1 MSQQHAGSKRSIPR
15 FLSTL
20 IGVFLLALA
29 GAALADPP
37 GRVARIGYVSG
48 AVSFSPGGE
57 DDWVAATLNRPLV
70 AGDQLW
76 SDNGARAELQIGIAT
91 IRLGAQTSATLLNLD
106 DRVAQFQLVQ
116 GTLTVR
122 VRRLDRD
129 QVIEIDTPNLAYVI
143 RRVGQYRI
151 SVDDDATTVWTSNG
165 QGQVYGDG
173 GTWVVEAG
181 RAYRFY
187 GTDLRDYENLSR
199 PSLDEFDRW
208 GQDRDRSY
216 DNSVSARYVSR
227 DVIGYQDLDTYGTWR
242 RVPEYGDVWTP
253 TRMRDDW
260 APYRDGHW
268 AWVDPW
274 GWTWV
279 DDAPW
284 GFAVSHYGRW
294 ASIGGSWGWIPGPI
308 AARAV
313 YAPAL
318 VAFIDVRQG
327 GRTTGANGNGAVG
340 WFPLGPR
347 DVYRPGYKVSQTY
360 FTRINV
366 SNTVIN
372 NTTVINVYNNRNS
385 ARASYSNQQVAGA
398 VIAVPRTAFVQS
410 QPVSRAVL
418 QGSRDAYS
426 RAPVTATALV
436 APTPTS
442 VRGAAQAGKRP
453 PRQADEQRVIAR
465 SLPPPAPVGFA
476 AKERALTANP
486 GQPIDTATL
495 AGMKPARP
503 VAAPK
508 VEVVAPIRNA
518 GPVLSPPLREG
529 RPNRRDGPASN
540 REAATP
546 GQRTPPAAAPA
557 VQPPPSPPVVPPAAA
572 PGKPAD
578 RASRERATSPV
589 SLPPAPA
596 APVAP
601 SPRPRDAAP
610 PVETRPPRQD
620 ATPPGKTR
628 DQPGRGA
635 AQPRAPADDAQ
646 SPVPAAPPARNQ
658 AEPRKPIAAPPP
670 VGAPVAPSAVPVP
683 PVAAPAVA
691 PAAPAD
697 RRRDRREPA
706 APQATPVA
714 PPVAA
719 PTAPAV
725 PPAVVPRAAG
735 AVPPAAAPGPVGV
748 QDKSGRD
755 KKEQDK
761 KEKDKKERDKK
772 DKDNKDGNADKD
784 DDRKPR

>member
-1 MSQQHAGSKRSIPR
+1 
-15 FLSTL
+15 
-20 IGVFLLALA
+20 
-29 GAALADPP
+29 
-37 GRVARIGYVSG
+37 
-48 AVSFSPGGE
+48 
-57 DDWVAATLNRPLV
+57 
-70 AGDQLW
+70 
-76 SDNGARAELQIGIAT
+76 LQIGIAT
-91 IRLGAQTSATLLNLD
+91 IRLGSQTSATLLNLD

-360 FTRINV
+360 FTRII
-366 SNTVIN
+366 SQQHGDQQHRDQR
-372 NTTVINVYNNRNS
+372 YNNRNS
-385 ARASYSNQQVAGA
+385 ARANYSNQQVAGA
-398 VIAVPRTAFVQS
+398 VIAVPRTARAIPAGVTSSVARFTRRLQS
-410 QPVSRAVL
+410 RSGYRHRIWSRRRRPAC
-418 QGSRDAYS
+418 
-426 RAPVTATALV
+426 
-436 APTPTS
+436 
-442 VRGAAQAGKRP
+442 AARH
-453 PRQADEQRVIAR
+453 RQANVRRV
-465 SLPPPAPVGFA
+465 
-476 AKERALTANP
+476 
-486 GQPIDTATL
+486 
-495 AGMKPARP
+495 RP
-503 VAAPK
+503 M
-508 VEVVAPIRNA
+508 N
-518 GPVLSPPLREG
+518 
-529 RPNRRDGPASN
+529 
-540 REAATP
+540 
-546 GQRTPPAAAPA
+546 
-557 VQPPPSPPVVPPAAA
+557 
-572 PGKPAD
+572 
-578 RASRERATSPV
+578 
-589 SLPPAPA
+589 
-596 APVAP
+596 
-601 SPRPRDAAP
+601 
-610 PVETRPPRQD
+610 
-620 ATPPGKTR
+620 
-628 DQPGRGA
+628 
-635 AQPRAPADDAQ
+635 
-646 SPVPAAPPARNQ
+646 
-658 AEPRKPIAAPPP
+658 
-670 VGAPVAPSAVPVP
+670 SA
-683 PVAAPAVA
+683 
-691 PAAPAD
+691 
-697 RRRDRREPA
+697 
-706 APQATPVA
+706 
-714 PPVAA
+714 
-719 PTAPAV
+719 
-725 PPAVVPRAAG
+725 
-735 AVPPAAAPGPVGV
+735 
-748 QDKSGRD
+748 
-755 KKEQDK
+755 
-761 KEKDKKERDKK
+761 
-772 DKDNKDGNADKD
+772 
-784 DDRKPR
+784 

>member
-1 MSQQHAGSKRSIPR
+1 MSQQRAGYNHVFSRVVSP
-15 FLSTL
+15 L
-20 IGVFLLALA
+20 IGLLLLALS
-29 GAALADPP
+29 GLALADPP

-91 IRLGAQTSATLLNLD
+91 IRLGAQTSAAVLNLD

-116 GTLTVR
+116 GTLTVQ

-143 RRVGQYRI
+143 RRTGQYRI

-199 PSLDEFDRW
+199 PALDEFDRW

-216 DNSVSARYVSR
+216 DNSVSARFVSR

-253 TRMRDDW
+253 SRMRDDW

-327 GRTTGANGNGAVG
+327 SRTGVNGNGAVG

-385 ARASYSNQQVAGA
+385 SRASYSNQQVTGA
-398 VIAVPRTAFVQS
+398 IVAVPRTTFVQS
-410 QPVSRAVL
+410 QPVARAVL
-418 QGSRDAYS
+418 QGARDSYN
-426 RAPVTATALV
+426 RAPVSTTALV
-436 APTPTS
+436 APTPAS

-453 PRQADEQRVIAR
+453 PRQANEQRVIAK

-486 GQPIDTATL
+486 GQPIDSGAL

-529 RPNRRDGPASN
+529 RQNRRDGPASD
-540 REAATP
+540 REATP
-546 GQRTPPAAAPA
+546 AGQRTPPAAAPA
-557 VQPPPSPPVVPPAAA
+557 VQPPPSPPVVPAAA

-578 RASRERATSPV
+578 RAPAERARSPV
-589 SLPPAPA
+589 SPPPAPA

-601 SPRPRDAAP
+601 SPRPRDVAP
-610 PVETRPPRQD
+610 PADARPPRPD
-620 ATPPGKTR
+620 ATPPGKSR
-628 DQPGRGA
+628 DQPGRA
-635 AQPRAPADDAQ
+635 AVTPRAPAEDAQ
-646 SPVPAAPPARNQ
+646 SPVPVAPPVRTQ
-658 AEPRKPIAAPPP
+658 PEPRKPIAAPPP
-670 VGAPVAPSAVPVP
+670 VGV
-683 PVAAPAVA
+683 
-691 PAAPAD
+691 PAAPAAAPVGAPVD
-697 RRRDRREPA
+697 RKRDRPEPA
-706 APQATPVA
+706 AVAKPAATPSALQAVPVA
-714 PPVAA
+714 PPAA
-719 PTAPAV
+719 VPAPA
-725 PPAVVPRAAG
+725 AGTPRAA
-735 AVPPAAAPGPVGV
+735 VPAPAAAAPSPVGAPG
-748 QDKSGRD
+748 KAERD
-755 KKEQDK
+755 KKDQ
-761 KEKDKKERDKK
+761 DKKERDKK
-772 DKDNKDGNADKD
+772 EKKDKDDKD
-784 DDRKPR
+784 DDRKSR